1 MRSRCQKSIGIVC
14 TVPPSACTA
23 SCFRESLRRTSTKA
37 NAYGNP
43 PQSDDLNASERR
55 LHDSKNTSDSQAIN
69 PENCPNLANFHTR
82 QANNFKPEQGQKA
95 PRYSIDQPAK
105 LTAEWRRRISIP
117 DNTMDRVRHI
127 PDNTLEPTTGPAEVV
142 IGLGSAGQKRI
153 GTLTSA
159 LWGSSH
165 THRQGLIHTSR
176 PTRRVIR
183 SPASCY

>member
-1 MRSRCQKSIGIVC
+1 MRSRCQMSIGIAC
-14 TVPPSACTA
+14 TVPPSAHTA
-23 SCFRESLRRTSTKA
+23 SCFRNRSDGPARRPTPRES
-37 NAYGNP
+37 
-43 PQSDDLNASERR
+43 PQSDDLSASERR

-69 PENCPNLANFHTR
+69 PEYCPNLANFHTR
-82 QANNFKPEQGQKA
+82 PANNFKPEQEQKA
-95 PRYSIDQPAK
+95 PRYSIDQPVK
-105 LTAEWRRRISIP
+105 STAEWRRRISIP

-159 LWGSSH
+159 LWGGSH

-176 PTRRVIR
+176 STRRVIR